1 MESPLTDEVVKF
13 ILSDKMIPDNVKSKA
28 VEHIID
34 GIAVMLAGS
43 RTECSQKVA
52 NYVTAKKG
60 VPESTVIGFEF
71 KAPAC
76 DGALINGTSGH
87 ADDYDDTQLS
97 TAPDRLYGLMTHPTV
112 PVLAA
117 TLAIGE
123 KLGSSGRDIIEAFVK
138 GFEVECKIAETIKP
152 AHYWRGFHTT
162 ATIGTFGAFA
172 STGTLLGLHEE
183 ELRVSLG
190 IATSLASGI
199 RANFGTMTKP
209 LHAGMAAS
217 NGIIACLLGKNDFT
231 ANMGALDGRWGFMEI
246 TAGGS
251 DPEMMIG
258 KMGKPYAIIDPGATF
273 KMYPCGSLGQPS
285 MDALLEI
292 VTELDLNKEDVKEIK
307 LRAGPNI
314 LEPLRYSEPVD
325 DLQAKFS
332 LQFGL
337 ASILLR
343 RRAGLREYTMDW
355 LMDPVLRETMRKI
368 KTIHDEEIATMG
380 VEKMRSIVEVELRN
394 GKIIRKEATDAR
406 GTPEKPLKPNELE
419 EKFMECAGFVLDSQR
434 SQQTLTIIRRLNELS
449 DISELT
455 NHLITKAPSGNRI

>member
-1 MESPLTDEVVKF
+1 MESPLTDEVIEF
-13 ILSDKMIPDNVKSKA
+13 ILSDIMIPDNVKSKA
-28 VEHIID
+28 LEHVID

-43 RTECSQKVA
+43 RTDCSRKVA
-52 NYVTAKKG
+52 TYVKNKKG
-60 VPESTVIGFEF
+60 ISESTVIGHGF
-71 KAPAC
+71 KAPSP

-117 TLAIGE
+117 TLAVGE
-123 KLGSSGRDIIEAFVK
+123 MLKSSGRDIVEAFVI

-172 STGTLLGLHEE
+172 SAGTLLGLNEE
-183 ELRVSLG
+183 ELRASLG
-190 IATSLASGI
+190 ITASLASGI

-251 DPEMMIG
+251 DPEMMMG
-258 KMGKPYAIIDPGATF
+258 KMGSPYAIVDPGATF

-285 MDALLEI
+285 MDTLLEI
-292 VTELDLNKEDVKEIK
+292 VTELDLKINDVKEVR
-307 LRAGPNI
+307 LMAGPNI
-314 LEPLRYSEPVD
+314 LEPLRYTDPLD

-355 LMDPVLRETMRKI
+355 IKNPMLRSTMRKV
-368 KTIHDEEIATMG
+368 KTIPDEEIAAMG
-380 VEKMRSIVEVELRN
+380 VEKMRSVVEVELSN
-394 GKIIRKEATDAR
+394 GKIIRREASDAR
-406 GTPEKPLKPNELE
+406 GTPEKPLKPHELE
-419 EKFMECAGFVLDSQR
+419 EKFMECAEFVLDSDR
-434 SQQTLTIIRRLNELS
+434 AHETLAIIRRLNKLS

-455 NHLITKAPSGNRI
+455 NHLITRAPSNN